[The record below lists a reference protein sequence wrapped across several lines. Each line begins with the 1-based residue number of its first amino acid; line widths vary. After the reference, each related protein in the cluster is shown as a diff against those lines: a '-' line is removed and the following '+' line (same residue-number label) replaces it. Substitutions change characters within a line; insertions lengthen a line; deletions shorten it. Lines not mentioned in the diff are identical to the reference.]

1 MMYKIFGS
9 YRFDQLGLT
18 PTQERWRR
26 SATRGPRILLDLIST
41 HFLSRFVLFHLLH
54 KFCLHP
60 GPPPT
65 WRARA
70 SWKTE
75 IRNRSELRSTSSAQY
90 QTEKIFLSSQQ
101 QSQASGL
108 VAGQNKT
115 VDAIRSIEASVKKF
129 KNSNLFFQRDV
140 IEVSIKKCSDVWD
153 SRKSMDRSSNY
164 LLTCLTEE
172 IR

>member
-115 VDAIRSIEASVKKF
+115 VLWCLRFKKKYGQKF
-129 KNSNLFFQRDV
+129 KLLTYMSDRGNKVSNLKF
-140 IEVSIKKCSDVWD
+140 
-153 SRKSMDRSSNY
+153 
-164 LLTCLTEE
+164 
-172 IR
+172 